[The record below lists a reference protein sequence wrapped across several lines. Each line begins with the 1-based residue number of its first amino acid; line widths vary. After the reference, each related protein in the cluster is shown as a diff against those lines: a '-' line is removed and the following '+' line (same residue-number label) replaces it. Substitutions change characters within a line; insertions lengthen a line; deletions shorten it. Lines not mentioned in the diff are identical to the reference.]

1 MPTYT
6 TLPLLILIVM
16 LWRWTRG
23 NVLAIVAFT
32 AIFNAASAL
41 NLGSLGIAPWLF
53 SLAICLPLK
62 AVTIGVRWHVTRG
75 INRPALNLVLA
86 FIVYAGLSG
95 VLLPIIYSGVRV
107 SRLMEMVPLSL
118 GMANVSQLCYLA
130 AAAAVF
136 FLAVTSTSKELDV
149 VMDWY
154 VTGCIVAGVLAVYQL
169 ANAVLHVPYPSE
181 VFYSNPAHTIFSA
194 YKIGGLWRL
203 NSTFTEASDMAGS
216 LIGGLG
222 VLVWEMMVRPPRF
235 WRVASA
241 GLLLVVIVMSLSTTG
256 YLCLALMFVVA
267 GAVSLQRLF
276 TKGEMGHRPA
286 LVALVFLLVS
296 VTGLTVSTTARTSV
310 MGVMSMVVLDK
321 QQTDSYRSRTESH
334 GDALQTLVDTNY
346 MGAGWGS
353 TRASGAG
360 YTLLASVG
368 IFGFALFCAG
378 CAAMYLPLLRRKR
391 GCPDQGDLLQ
401 RSLFAMLL
409 LLAGM
414 MIAGSEPIA
423 PMLWILF
430 GTAVVAAGPMREVR
444 QVALRRDA
452 RRFVRA

>member
-276 TKGEMGHRPA
+276 TKGEVGHRPA

-334 GDALQTLVDTNY
+334 GDALQTLEDTNY
-346 MGAGWGS
+346 M
-353 TRASGAG
+353 
-360 YTLLASVG
+360 
-368 IFGFALFCAG
+368 GFALFCAG

-391 GCPDQGDLLQ
+391 GWPDQGDLLQ

-452 RRFVRA
+452 RRLVRV